1 MKKVIRGRLYDTEKA
16 VLVGEFYD
24 EAMPEEDL
32 SFYREELYRKR
43 TGEYF
48 LYGIGNAGSKYSVW
62 RGSTASGTEKIIP
75 FSYQQA
81 KEWAEEN
88 LPRAVYENE
97 FGIPERNDDKTIM
110 SFNLKIG
117 NIEKLKVISAKQ
129 DKPMSSI
136 IDELIENANCV

>member
-24 EAMPEEDL
+24 EAMPGDDL
-32 SFYREELYRKR
+32 AYYREELYRKR

-48 LYGIGNAGSKYSVW
+48 LYGTGNAGSKYSVW
-62 RGSTASGTEKIIP
+62 HGNTASGSEKIIP
-75 FSYQQA
+75 LTYQQA
-81 KEWAEEN
+81 QEWAEEN
-88 LPRAVYENE
+88 LPPEEYEKE
-97 FGIPERNDDKTIM
+97 FGFPERNDDKIIM

-117 NIEKLKVISAKQ
+117 NIEKLKVISSKQ

>member
-16 VLVGEFYD
+16 GLIGKFYD
-24 EAMPEEDL
+24 EAKPGNDL
-32 SFYREELYRKR
+32 DFYIEELYKKR

-48 LYGIGNAGSKYSVW
+48 LYGRGNAGSKYSVW
-62 RGSTASGTEKIIP
+62 RGNTASGAEEIVPLT
-75 FSYQQA
+75 YAQA
-81 KEWAEEN
+81 KEWAEKF
-88 LPRAVYENE
+88 LPDDLYQKE
-97 FGIPERNDDKTIM
+97 FKVPERNDDKTII

-136 IDELIENANCV
+136 IDELIENSNCV

>member
-24 EAMPEEDL
+24 EAMPGNDL
-32 SFYREELYRKR
+32 AYYREELYRKR

-48 LYGIGNAGSKYSVW
+48 IYGTGNAGSKYSVW
-62 RGSTASGTEKIIP
+62 RGSTASGTEKIVP
-75 FSYQQA
+75 MTYQQA
-81 KEWAEEN
+81 QEWAEEN
-88 LPRAVYENE
+88 LPRNVYENE
-97 FGIPERNDDKTIM
+97 FGIPERNDDKTII

>member
-16 VLVGEFYD
+16 GLIGKFYD
-24 EAMPEEDL
+24 EAKPGNDPD
-32 SFYREELYRKR
+32 FYIEVLYKKR

-48 LYGIGNAGSKYSVW
+48 LYGRGNAGSKYSVC
-62 RGSTASGTEKIIP
+62 RGGAASGTEKIIP
-75 FSYQQA
+75 LSYQQA
-81 KEWAEEN
+81 REWAEEN
-88 LPRAVYENE
+88 LSPEEYEKE
-97 FGIPERNDDKTIM
+97 FGFPQRNDEKTIM

-117 NIEKLKVISAKQ
+117 NVEKLKVISAKQ

>member
-48 LYGIGNAGSKYSVW
+48 LYGTGNAGSKYSVW
-62 RGSTASGTEKIIP
+62 RGSTASGAEEIVPLTYK
-75 FSYQQA
+75 QA
-81 KEWAEEN
+81 QEWAEEY
-88 LPRAVYENE
+88 LPAEIYQKE
-97 FGIPERNDDKTIM
+97 FGIPERNDDKIVM

-117 NIEKLKVISAKQ
+117 NIEKLKVISSKQ

>member
-24 EAMPEEDL
+24 EAMPGNDL
-32 SFYREELYRKR
+32 AYYREELYRKR

-75 FSYQQA
+75 LSYQQA
-81 KEWAEEN
+81 WEWAEEY
-88 LPRAVYENE
+88 LPDDIYLKE
-97 FGIPERNDDKTIM
+97 FKTPERNDDKTII

-117 NIEKLKVISAKQ
+117 NVEKLKLISAKQ

-136 IDELIENANCV
+136 IDELIENSNCV

>member
-48 LYGIGNAGSKYSVW
+48 LYGTGNAGSKYSVW
-62 RGSTASGTEKIIP
+62 RGSTASGTEKIVP
-75 FSYQQA
+75 MTYQQA
-81 KEWAEEN
+81 QEWAEEN
-88 LPRAVYENE
+88 LSPEEYEKE
-97 FGIPERNDDKTIM
+97 FGFPERNDDKTIM

>member
-24 EAMPEEDL
+24 KAMPEEDL

-48 LYGIGNAGSKYSVW
+48 LYGRGNAGSKYSVW

-75 FSYQQA
+75 LSYQQA
-81 KEWAEEN
+81 RQWAEEN
-88 LPRAVYENE
+88 LSPEEYEKE
-97 FGIPERNDDKTIM
+97 FGFPERNDDKTIM

-136 IDELIENANCV
+136 IDELIENTNCV

>member
-24 EAMPEEDL
+24 KAMPEEDI
-32 SFYREELYRKR
+32 SFYLEELYRKR

-48 LYGIGNAGSKYSVW
+48 LYGRGNAGSKYSVW
-62 RGSTASGTEKIIP
+62 RGSTASGAEEILPLTYK
-75 FSYQQA
+75 QA
-81 KEWAEEN
+81 QEWAEEY
-88 LPRAVYENE
+88 LPDDIYLKE
-97 FGIPERNDDKTIM
+97 FKTPERNDDKTII

-117 NIEKLKVISAKQ
+117 NVEKLKLISAKQ

>member
-16 VLVGEFYD
+16 VLIGEFYD
-24 EAMPEEDL
+24 EAKPGDDL
-32 SFYREELYRKR
+32 DFYIEELYKKR

-48 LYGIGNAGSKYSVW
+48 LYGRGNAGSKYSVW
-62 RGSTASGTEKIIP
+62 HGNTASGSEKIIP
-75 FSYQQA
+75 LTYQQA
-81 KEWAEEN
+81 QEWAEEN

-97 FGIPERNDDKTIM
+97 FGIPERNDDKTII

-117 NIEKLKVISAKQ
+117 NVEKLKLISAKQ

-136 IDELIENANCV
+136 IDELIENSNCV